1 MEKMTTSAALLE
13 LQNVSKHFDGFVA
26 VDNVSFDL
34 PSGVISG
41 LIGPN
46 GAGKTTLFN
55 TLSGLLNADAG
66 AVFLDGTAIHRLPP
80 HRVFAKGLARTF
92 QIPRPFPQM
101 TVLENVMTV
110 PTGQSG
116 ERFWNN
122 WLRSSAVAKQEHD
135 IRDKAMELIDFCG
148 LMPVHGSTAITLSG
162 GQLKLLELARVLM
175 SDPKII
181 LLDEPAAGV
190 NPTLMRS
197 LVDRIQALNDQ
208 GYTFLII
215 EHNMDLVMSVCDP
228 IMVMAQGRLIYKGDA
243 LGARENPDVLDA
255 YLGDLP

>member
-1 MEKMTTSAALLE
+1 MTTPEALLE

-66 AVFLDGTAIHRLPP
+66 TVFLDGTAIHRLPP

-101 TVLENVMTV
+101 TVPRECDDRTRGPKRRKILEQLVATV
-110 PTGQSG
+110 RCRQT
-116 ERFWNN
+116 R
-122 WLRSSAVAKQEHD
+122 
-135 IRDKAMELIDFCG
+135 
-148 LMPVHGSTAITLSG
+148 T
-162 GQLKLLELARVLM
+162 
-175 SDPKII
+175 
-181 LLDEPAAGV
+181 
-190 NPTLMRS
+190 
-197 LVDRIQALNDQ
+197 
-208 GYTFLII
+208 
-215 EHNMDLVMSVCDP
+215 
-228 IMVMAQGRLIYKGDA
+228 
-243 LGARENPDVLDA
+243 
-255 YLGDLP
+255 